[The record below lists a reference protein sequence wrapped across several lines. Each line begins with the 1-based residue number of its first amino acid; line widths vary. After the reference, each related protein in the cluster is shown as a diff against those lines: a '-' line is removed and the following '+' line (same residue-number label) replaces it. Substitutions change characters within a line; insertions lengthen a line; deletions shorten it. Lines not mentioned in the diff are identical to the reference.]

1 MFTKKKIIFD
11 TYLGED
17 ADSFLNPPLP
27 SKKVIPEWYKK
38 IETLHNRDASQP
50 SVKKCMPFLDALSMG
65 YTISTGWDIHIK
77 KYQKEGVWNLEVSY
91 APQVNEILTIKGLA
105 IDSHSPNQ
113 FSEDGYNSDEI
124 HVALKIISPWLI
136 TTPPGYSCI
145 FLNPL
150 NHTLPHFRIFSGV
163 VDTDIY
169 PHIAINFPCATKKFE
184 GTTKTNPAGT
194 PLAMVIPFKRDDWQI
209 EVNYKKKKEEEVFA
223 HTPRLILFKNMLD
236 NYKNKIW
243 NKKNFD

>member
-113 FSEDGYNSDEI
+113 FSEDGYNSDEEVTYGI
-124 HVALKIISPWLI
+124 GYNINDNFKVASELSGDGDTVIRAS
-136 TTPPGYSCI
+136 YS
-145 FLNPL
+145 F
-150 NHTLPHFRIFSGV
+150 
-163 VDTDIY
+163 
-169 PHIAINFPCATKKFE
+169 
-184 GTTKTNPAGT
+184 
-194 PLAMVIPFKRDDWQI
+194 
-209 EVNYKKKKEEEVFA
+209 
-223 HTPRLILFKNMLD
+223 
-236 NYKNKIW
+236 
-243 NKKNFD
+243 